1 MTKDINYLE
10 DFKRALVSTIKSISQ
25 QNDCE
30 INFGGSNNFS
40 STKNV
45 NLPEIKSLK
54 YSDEIIKVR
63 ATADSEALRLKY
75 SNKKIFE
82 YFKPKGEVSEK
93 FYRIAEKIRYE
104 KIGSQEF
111 SGIKKNISS
120 AFNERIPNFKTQENL
135 NKNKINLLIDK
146 KFESYMR
153 SLFFKLNKKNNIDA
167 KKDKKKWDKY
177 FKNDIEFLKKNIKNQ
192 KVFNKTVSKIISK
205 IDIEEQNKTE
215 DDISDKERFENIDD
229 KKEQDKR
236 EGKAEK
242 QKEEQELSISAELPE
257 NNDLSEKSNE
267 ENSFEETDDDN
278 GDINKQYKKIFSENE
293 KKYKKSK
300 SF

>member
-75 SNKKIFE
+75 SNKNIFE

-93 FYRIAEKIRYE
+93 LYRIAEKIRYE

-120 AFNERIPNFKTQENL
+120 AFNERIPNFKTQENC
-135 NKNKINLLIDK
+135 
-146 KFESYMR
+146 S
-153 SLFFKLNKKNNIDA
+153 
-167 KKDKKKWDKY
+167 
-177 FKNDIEFLKKNIKNQ
+177 
-192 KVFNKTVSKIISK
+192 
-205 IDIEEQNKTE
+205 TE
-215 DDISDKERFENIDD
+215 N
-229 KKEQDKR
+229 
-236 EGKAEK
+236 
-242 QKEEQELSISAELPE
+242 
-257 NNDLSEKSNE
+257 
-267 ENSFEETDDDN
+267 
-278 GDINKQYKKIFSENE
+278 
-293 KKYKKSK
+293 
-300 SF
+300 